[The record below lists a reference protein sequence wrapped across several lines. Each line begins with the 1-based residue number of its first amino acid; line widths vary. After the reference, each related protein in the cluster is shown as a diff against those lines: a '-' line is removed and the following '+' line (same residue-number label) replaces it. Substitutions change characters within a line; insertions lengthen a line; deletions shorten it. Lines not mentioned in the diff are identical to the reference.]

1 MTEGNILIV
10 DDNRSI
16 LSALEI
22 LLSSEF
28 SRVTTL
34 ADPGSILSELEKRAY
49 NLVLLDMNFRAGINN
64 GNEGVYWLQRIK
76 EAYPDIS
83 VVMITAYGDVELAVR
98 SVKSGATDF
107 VLKPWDN
114 EKLIATLR
122 SAVQLSLS
130 RLEVRF
136 LKEKEGI
143 LKEEINREQKQIIG
157 SSPNLL
163 RVLDM
168 VRKVAVTDS
177 NVLITGE
184 NGTGKELVAREI
196 HRLSGRSSEVFVPVD
211 MGAITE
217 SLFESELFGHIKG
230 SFTDARETRAG
241 KFEAADRGTLFM
253 DEIGNLS
260 YHLQAKLLTALQE
273 RMISRIGSNQQIRV
287 DIRLIC
293 STNKDL
299 GEMVRQ
305 GIFREDLL
313 YRINTIHIEVP
324 PLRDRIEDISILA
337 DFFLRRYAARFGKP
351 GLKIS
356 RQAMEML
363 AGYSWPGNIRELQHA
378 VERAVILTDSNI
390 LKPED
395 FLLRPVVPVKNAETI
410 LTLEDMERNLI
421 SAAIDRHAGNLTAA
435 AEELGI
441 TRQTIYNKA
450 KKLRR

>member
-34 ADPGSILSELEKRAY
+34 ADPGSILSELERRAY